1 MVKAFARLIVVGA
14 LMLPL
19 AAQADPITLKLSFFT
34 SDRSNIYQNS
44 IKPFVDAVN
53 KDGKG
58 IVEIKVYFSGAISGV
73 QAQQPQL
80 VADGTADMA
89 IIVPGQSP
97 DRFGDTSVMELPG
110 IYRDSREAGLV
121 FTRLIEA
128 GALNGYGDFF
138 VVGAFVSAAESIHSR
153 KSIATNEDLKGL
165 TIRTN
170 NNTEAAVLQKL
181 GALPVLLAINQTT
194 EAISRD
200 KIDGATAPPSMLFEF
215 GIGRVTSN
223 HYMIPLGGAPTALV
237 MNRAKFDSLPPQ
249 AKAII
254 RQYSGAWLAEQSA
267 TGLDALDKQ
276 TLKQLQEDPRRKV
289 VFLSPADLK
298 SVQQIS
304 ASVVEAWAAMSRHN
318 RELLDSGQGRDR
330 KTPRRRT
337 GQRPRASTR
346 EIAMAY
352 LADISFRRAI
362 GFLLLVLAILAGGTW
377 ITVKVTT
384 DHLVDSDATS
394 NARDWAKFIA
404 ANVTD
409 LEQIANG
416 EQPSAASLAFFEAT
430 RKAGQVFRYLIFNR
444 EGYSQLVSDHDRIA
458 LVDLSEFNAKAARAG
473 QLGLPVVDVKTRR
486 WSIAT
491 RSFCRSLRASAGRR
505 PSGRDRGRLRG

>member
-128 GALNGYGDFF
+128 GVLNGYGDFF
-138 VVGAFVSAAESIHSR
+138 VVGAFVSAAESVHSR
-153 KSIATNEDLKGL
+153 KSIATNENLKGL

-318 RELLDSGQGRDR
+318 RELL
-330 KTPRRRT
+330 TLV
-337 GQRPRASTR
+337 RA
-346 EIAMAY
+346 EIAK
-352 LADISFRRAI
+352 L
-362 GFLLLVLAILAGGTW
+362 
-377 ITVKVTT
+377 
-384 DHLVDSDATS
+384 HDAERD
-394 NARDWAKFIA
+394 NARAQAPGK
-404 ANVTD
+404 
-409 LEQIANG
+409 
-416 EQPSAASLAFFEAT
+416 
-430 RKAGQVFRYLIFNR
+430 
-444 EGYSQLVSDHDRIA
+444 
-458 LVDLSEFNAKAARAG
+458 
-473 QLGLPVVDVKTRR
+473 
-486 WSIAT
+486 
-491 RSFCRSLRASAGRR
+491 
-505 PSGRDRGRLRG
+505 